1 MTSVEFWDR
10 IFREGDRTAYSRV
23 AMPEQDDPVLQA
35 ACKHFGDV
43 QGKTLVDLG
52 CGNGA
57 ASLFFAS
64 RGANVLSIDASVNA
78 IRNLTDFCAQHDIQ
92 NVKPF
97 PMRAEDI
104 RNLERVHFVFG
115 SMILHHIEPFA
126 TFASTLASVLLPGGK
141 GFFWENNASSDI
153 LIWFRKHV
161 VGRWWVPKF
170 GDDQE
175 FPLTRSEIESLR
187 QHFRVEVE
195 YPELYYF
202 RLASDYLLRGHLKAP
217 FHWLDRVCYPIP
229 WLRRRSYRQYVYL
242 AAG

>member
-1 MTSVEFWDR
+1 MTSVDFWDR

-64 RGANVLSIDASVNA
+64 RGANVLSIDVSAHA

-92 NVKPF
+92 NVRPF
-97 PMRAEDI
+97 PMSAEDI
-104 RNLERVHFVFG
+104 RSLEPVHFVFG

-126 TFASTLASVLLPGGK
+126 SFASTLASVLLSGGK
-141 GFFWENNASSDI
+141 GFFWENNASSRI
-153 LIWFRKHV
+153 LIWFRRHN
-161 VGRWWVPKF
+161 
-170 GDDQE
+170 QE
-175 FPLTRSEIESLR
+175 FPLTVSEIESLR
-187 QHFRVEVE
+187 EHFRVEVE

-202 RLASDYLLRGHLKAP
+202 RLASDYLLRGRLKAP
-217 FHWLDRVCYPIP
+217 FQWLDRVCYAIP

-242 AAG
+242 WAR